1 MTGADEATHMQEQGL
16 RYAALCMVDN
26 WANGV
31 SPDFALSLEAFRALV
46 HANESLVQQLVAVVM
61 VAHQAAS
68 Q

>member
-1 MTGADEATHMQEQGL
+1 MTGADEATHMQERGL

-31 SPDFALSLEAFRALV
+31 SPGFALSLEAFRALV
-46 HANESLVQQLVAVVM
+46 HANESLVQQLVAAVM
-61 VAHQAAS
+61 AAHQAGP